1 MAHNSSR
8 QIRPRSIEEIKNLL
22 QQHKPE
28 LSEKWK
34 VKSLGIFGSYVR
46 GEARKS
52 SDLDLLVEIDDPKMG
67 LLRFIALENYL
78 SDLLGIK
85 VDLVEKQALK
95 PNVGRHV
102 TNDVESVFSMDEDL
116 ESKEEKPSPFYE
128 SDQDMTDEKI
138 AGGLME
144 ITALSLADV
153 LESEPDYE

>member
-1 MAHNSSR
+1 MQRDLIMSSKHPR
-8 QIRPRSIEEIKNLL
+8 QIQPSSLDEIKKIL

-52 SDLDLLVEIDDPKMG
+52 SDLDLLVEIEDPKMG

-85 VDLVEKQALK
+85 VNLVE
-95 PNVGRHV
+95 
-102 TNDVESVFSMDEDL
+102 
-116 ESKEEKPSPFYE
+116 
-128 SDQDMTDEKI
+128 
-138 AGGLME
+138 
-144 ITALSLADV
+144 
-153 LESEPDYE
+153 